1 MKLSLTLS
9 SLFTLVGILG
19 AASSVNAQTT
29 LSVSSW
35 VPPTHLITNNMRT
48 WCADIE
54 KGTQSRVKCS
64 VLAKPVSPPDGALN
78 SVRNGLAD
86 VSMTVAAYNTE
97 PLPVAMLTALPFLA
111 AGTKANA
118 EFFAAANQRNYERHL
133 AKANEFKGV
142 KVLSIAN
149 GSALQMYFSTSKP
162 INSLADLKGLKMMV
176 GDKYAA
182 DLVTALGMEP
192 VVKPATQMYELFSGG
207 IVDGALNP
215 LEAIKSFKVG
225 SYIKS
230 ALLVPG
236 GFRYAMHLYYI
247 GEPAW
252 SKISKEDQAVL
263 MAAAGEKMSRRH
275 GQGFDQEDRAG
286 LDEMKANGARVTV
299 ASDAMLKELSSIAMP
314 ISKQMSDVGKAK
326 GVDVDRFVA
335 DMRSEIEKVAKG
347 Q

>member
-1 MKLSLTLS
+1 MNLFRTLP
-9 SLFTLVGILG
+9 TLAAFVGILG
-19 AASSVNAQTT
+19 VSTSVNAQTV

-54 KGTQSRVKCS
+54 KGTQSRVKCN
-64 VLAKPVSPPDGALN
+64 VLAKPVAPPPGALN
-78 SVRNGLAD
+78 SVRSGLAD
-86 VSMTVAAYNTE
+86 VSFTVAAYNTE
-97 PLPVAMLTALPFLA
+97 PLPVAMLTALPFLS

-118 EFFAAANQRNYERHL
+118 EFFAIANQRNYERHL
-133 AKANEFKGV
+133 AKADEFKGV
-142 KVLSIAN
+142 KVLAISN

-162 INSLADLKGLKMMV
+162 INTLADLKGLKMMV

-247 GEPAW
+247 SDATW
-252 SKISKEDQAVL
+252 NKISKEDQAVL

-286 LDEMKANGARVTV
+286 LDDIKANGAKITV
-299 ASDAMLKELSSIAMP
+299 ATPAMIKDLSNVGMP
-314 ISKQMSDVGKAK
+314 IAKQMSDLGKAK
-326 GVDVDRFVA
+326 GIDVDRFVA
-335 DMRSEIEKVAKG
+335 DMRSEIENVAKG